1 VAALNAWTGLAA
13 ELAVEE
19 LELELLL
26 EALYQ
31 RYGFDFREYERP
43 GVKRRLRE
51 VMDQREL
58 ATVSALQERV
68 LHEPGAASTVLR
80 ALSVGPAALFDDP
93 GHARLLR
100 IVLGTSLR
108 GSPLP
113 KVWLAECG
121 GVGEAWSLAIVLAEE
136 KLYARTEV
144 HATVANDEILAEVRE
159 ATLPS
164 GRLAEFQE
172 NYALSG
178 GTGNVA
184 DYFEVRNGQATL
196 LPRLKSR
203 ITWSQY
209 NLVTDASFN
218 EFQAIICR
226 RAMPDFGPLLRQRVL
241 RLFHE
246 SLARF
251 GVLGIDRE
259 LEPSDA
265 NAASYQP
272 VFPQQPWYKRVE

>member
-1 VAALNAWTGLAA
+1 VAALNAWTGLAT
-13 ELAVEE
+13 ELAIED
-19 LELELLL
+19 LEIDLLL
-26 EALYQ
+26 EALFQ
-31 RYGFDFREYERP
+31 RHGFDFREYERP
-43 GVKRRLRE
+43 GLRRKLRA
-51 VMDQREL
+51 VMDEHSL

-68 LHEPGAASTVLR
+68 LHEPRAASTVLR
-80 ALSVGPAALFDDP
+80 ALSVAPGLLFDDP
-93 GHARLLR
+93 EHTRLLR

-113 KVWLAECG
+113 KVWLAECAG
-121 GVGEAWSLAIVLAEE
+121 IGEAWSLAIVLAEE

-144 HATVANDEILAEVRE
+144 HATVANEEVLAEMRE
-159 ATLPS
+159 ATLPAAQL
-164 GRLAEFQE
+164 GEFQD
-172 NYALSG
+172 NYILSG

-196 LPRLKSR
+196 LPRLRSR
-203 ITWSQY
+203 ITWAQY

-218 EFQAIICR
+218 EFQAIVCR
-226 RAMPDFGPLLRQRVL
+226 RAMTDFGPMLRQRVL

-259 LEPSDA
+259 LAPSDA
-265 NAASYQP
+265 HAESYQA
-272 VFPQQPWYKRVE
+272 VFPNQPWYKRIS